1 MAKLLVRS
9 LQQGS
14 QWAMII
20 TGGSPP
26 FDTVFRFPVRSHKNI
41 HNIRNKSKLRKA
53 HGVSVS
59 AWYYILLVLPV
70 LAIMVSLQFD
80 HIFGGNHNIG

>member
-1 MAKLLVRS
+1 M
-9 LQQGS
+9 
-14 QWAMII
+14 
-20 TGGSPP
+20 
-26 FDTVFRFPVRSHKNI
+26 
-41 HNIRNKSKLRKA
+41 
-53 HGVSVS
+53 HGVFVS